1 MNLKQRR
8 EMNRAHRRIILN
20 TAKNKF
26 KAKVLEHRLREEI
39 TAARANE
46 LFRAIDACKNI
57 GAVYRT
63 KRRLDVLVQIK
74 DWATP

>member
-8 EMNRAHRRIILN
+8 EMNRAHRRILLN

-46 LFRAIDACKNI
+46 LFRAIDACRNI
-57 GAVYRT
+57 GDVYRT
-63 KRRLDVLVQIK
+63 KRRLDMRMQIK
-74 DWATP
+74 DWTTP

>member
-1 MNLKQRR
+1 MNLKTTRA
-8 EMNRAHRRIILN
+8 MNRAHRRILLN

-57 GAVYRT
+57 GDVYRT
-63 KRRLDVLVQIK
+63 KGRLDMRVQII